1 MKKRYIAIYN
11 GEKGTKSIFF
21 DDLVKKLVVVEISS
35 GMGKTSVISGF
46 LGILVYYLF
55 GNMLFKL
62 PIDSLVLVLLIVF
75 LGMIGGFLFNIVIN
89 RIANS
94 DNNKLEYLLNVNAE
108 ELEKYMN
115 EGKKQL
121 KKYIW
126 MILFLIVML
135 CVCLVPLYS
144 NYYSVLL
151 LFSALFFSTI
161 VFLFIGVVSPLK
173 RMSAYRYIK
182 KNKELLV
189 FNTKGGIHS

>member
-11 GEKGTKSIFF
+11 GEEGTKSIFF
-21 DDLVKKLVVVEISS
+21 DNLAKKLVVVEINS
-35 GMGKTSVISGF
+35 GKGKTSIISGF

-62 PIDSLVLVLLIVF
+62 SIDSLVLVLLIVF
-75 LGMIGGFLFNIVIN
+75 SGMIGGFLFNIVIN

-94 DNNKLEYLLNVNAE
+94 DNNKLEYILNIDDE

-121 KKYIW
+121 RKYIW
-126 MILFLIVML
+126 MLFFLIVML

-182 KNKELLV
+182 KNKELLF
-189 FNTKGGIHS
+189 FNIKGEIHS